1 MNEEKYQKLN
11 YYLNGVFKEL
21 ENNDAFLLRN
31 ILNLARLSDDYVHLT
46 DNYNFKIYNKQ
57 NNLTFNDVYLLA
69 REIVEGIDKN
79 YLEYYDKL
87 IENGILDFSYNHEY
101 PVSQFLW
108 NDEKEIR
115 LININRNFNYI
126 DVTSLIHEFMHYMNH
141 IDNKLSNNR
150 YLLTEAISIYFEEY
164 AKRYLIQKGIS
175 KEKLFLNE
183 RIMST
188 KRTASNFNWYSL
200 IFLAYEKFGNIDNNT
215 YKFLNE
221 YFLSIEKEEFEEEC
235 SKALELCEKE
245 YKKYKFKYKM
255 ETEDVNLNSFEN
267 NLFERLSG
275 FVNKDYRYILG
286 TYIAYY
292 ALEHSSLEKMTY
304 LCNHINEYQYSKM
317 DPIDVLK
324 YANID
329 IYELDIEII
338 EKVILENKTKRKE
351 K

>member
-150 YLLTEAISIYFEEY
+150 YLLTEDISIYFEEY

-175 KEKLFLNE
+175 KEELFLNE

-235 SKALELCEKE
+235 SKALKLCERIHE
-245 YKKYKFKYKM
+245 KYKFEYKM
-255 ETEDVNLNSFEN
+255 KSEDLNGFED
-267 NLFERLSG
+267 NLFRKLIE

-292 ALEHSSLEKMTY
+292 ALEHSSLEKMVY
-304 LCNHINEYQYSKM
+304 LCNHINEYSYSKM